1 MDENNTNGFGNTDD
15 EYEDEGTTVLTT
27 PGVSAFANA
36 QGAGQSGDAS
46 DGQPHPSGQPEQQ
59 NMYSGFGQ
67 FQQPEQ
73 QNQYGG
79 FNQFQ
84 QPGQPE
90 QQNNQYGGFSQFQQ
104 PGQPEQQNNQ
114 YGGFNQFQQPGQPEQ
129 QNNQYG
135 GFNQFQQPGQPGQ
148 QNNQYGGFN
157 QFQQPGQPEQQNN
170 QYGGF
175 NQFQQPGQ
183 PEQQNNQYG
192 GFNQSQQP
200 GQPEQQNNQCGGFNQ
215 FQQPG
220 QQNNQYGGFNQFQ
233 QPGQQNQYG
242 QPGPQ
247 AGVPQ
252 GADMKPGMKLN
263 KKLVAIIGGIVA
275 VVIIVIIVL
284 VLVLSGG
291 KGQRSAT
298 KIGDEL
304 AKAYENGDADAMIEL
319 MKDDYYELYNETWG
333 DNFVEDQFNEDVQD
347 MKEEVGTVKSI
358 KIEDRSEEKYEKD
371 EIEDV
376 NKTLDRLN
384 VDMKVDDCLEIDMDV
399 EIKGSEDDADGKI
412 TYTVVKSGS
421 KWYLVDYDLY
431 VY

>member
-59 NMYSGFGQ
+59 NMYGGFGQFQQPGQPEQQNMYSGFGQ

-73 QNQYGG
+73 Q
-79 FNQFQ
+79 
-84 QPGQPE
+84 
-90 QQNNQYGGFSQFQQ
+90 
-104 PGQPEQQNNQ
+104 NQ

-157 QFQQPGQPEQQNN
+157 QSQQPGQPEQQNN

-183 PEQQNNQYG
+183 PG
-192 GFNQSQQP
+192 R
-200 GQPEQQNNQCGGFNQ
+200 PE
-215 FQQPG
+215 

-284 VLVLSGG
+284 VLALSGG

>member
-59 NMYSGFGQ
+59 NMYGGFGQFQQPGQPEQQNMYSGFGQ

-90 QQNNQYGGFSQFQQ
+90 QQNNQYGD
-104 PGQPEQQNNQ
+104 
-114 YGGFNQFQQPGQPEQ
+114 FNQFQQPGQPE
-129 QNNQYG
+129 
-135 GFNQFQQPGQPGQ
+135 
-148 QNNQYGGFN
+148 
-157 QFQQPGQPEQQNN
+157 
-170 QYGGF
+170 
-175 NQFQQPGQ
+175 
-183 PEQQNNQYG
+183 
-192 GFNQSQQP
+192 
-200 GQPEQQNNQCGGFNQ
+200 
-215 FQQPG
+215 

-284 VLVLSGG
+284 VLALSGG

-333 DNFVEDQFNEDVQD
+333 DNFVENQFNEDVQD

-421 KWYLVDYDLY
+421 RWYLVDYDLY

>member
-36 QGAGQSGDAS
+36 QGAGQNGDAS
-46 DGQPHPSGQPEQQ
+46 DGQPHTSGQPEQQ
-59 NMYSGFGQ
+59 NMYGGFG
-67 FQQPEQ
+67 
-73 QNQYGG
+73 
-79 FNQFQ
+79 QFQ

-135 GFNQFQQPGQPGQ
+135 GFNQFQQPG
-148 QNNQYGGFN
+148 
-157 QFQQPGQPEQQNN
+157 
-170 QYGGF
+170 
-175 NQFQQPGQ
+175 QPGQ

>member
-67 FQQPEQ
+67 FQQPGQPEQQNMYSGFGQFQQPEQ

-90 QQNNQYGGFSQFQQ
+90 
-104 PGQPEQQNNQ
+104 
-114 YGGFNQFQQPGQPEQ
+114 
-129 QNNQYG
+129 
-135 GFNQFQQPGQPGQ
+135 
-148 QNNQYGGFN
+148 
-157 QFQQPGQPEQQNN
+157 
-170 QYGGF
+170 
-175 NQFQQPGQ
+175 
-183 PEQQNNQYG
+183 
-192 GFNQSQQP
+192 
-200 GQPEQQNNQCGGFNQ
+200 
-215 FQQPG
+215 

-284 VLVLSGG
+284 VLALSGG

>member
-46 DGQPHPSGQPEQQ
+46 DGQPHTSGQPEQQNMYGGFGQFQQPGQPEQQ

-90 QQNNQYGGFSQFQQ
+90 QQN
-104 PGQPEQQNNQ
+104 Q
-114 YGGFNQFQQPGQPEQ
+114 YGGFNQFQQPG
-129 QNNQYG
+129 
-135 GFNQFQQPGQPGQ
+135 
-148 QNNQYGGFN
+148 
-157 QFQQPGQPEQQNN
+157 
-170 QYGGF
+170 
-175 NQFQQPGQ
+175 
-183 PEQQNNQYG
+183 
-192 GFNQSQQP
+192 
-200 GQPEQQNNQCGGFNQ
+200 
-215 FQQPG
+215 QPG

-284 VLVLSGG
+284 VLALSGG

>member
-59 NMYSGFGQ
+59 NMYGGFGQFQQPGQPEQQNMYSGFGQ

-73 QNQYGG
+73 Q
-79 FNQFQ
+79 
-84 QPGQPE
+84 
-90 QQNNQYGGFSQFQQ
+90 
-104 PGQPEQQNNQ
+104 NQ

-148 QNNQYGGFN
+148 QN
-157 QFQQPGQPEQQNN
+157 
-170 QYGGF
+170 
-175 NQFQQPGQ
+175 
-183 PEQQNNQYG
+183 
-192 GFNQSQQP
+192 
-200 GQPEQQNNQCGGFNQ
+200 
-215 FQQPG
+215 
-220 QQNNQYGGFNQFQ
+220 
-233 QPGQQNQYG
+233 NQYG

-284 VLVLSGG
+284 VLALSGG

>member
-67 FQQPEQ
+67 FQQP
-73 QNQYGG
+73 
-79 FNQFQ
+79 
-84 QPGQPE
+84 GQPE
-90 QQNNQYGGFSQFQQ
+90 QQNMYSGFGQFQQ
-104 PGQPEQQNNQ
+104 PEQQ
-114 YGGFNQFQQPGQPEQ
+114 
-129 QNNQYG
+129 
-135 GFNQFQQPGQPGQ
+135 
-148 QNNQYGGFN
+148 NQYGGFN

-192 GFNQSQQP
+192 GFNQFQQP
-200 GQPEQQNNQCGGFNQ
+200 GQQNNQYGGFNQFQQPGQQNNQYGGFNQ

-284 VLVLSGG
+284 VLALSGG

-333 DNFVEDQFNEDVQD
+333 DNFVENQFNEDVQD

-421 KWYLVDYDLY
+421 RWYLVDYDLY

>member
-67 FQQPEQ
+67 FQQP
-73 QNQYGG
+73 
-79 FNQFQ
+79 
-84 QPGQPE
+84 GQPE
-90 QQNNQYGGFSQFQQ
+90 QQNMYSGFGQFQQ
-104 PGQPEQQNNQ
+104 PEQQNQ

-157 QFQQPGQPEQQNN
+157 QSQQPGQLEQQNN

-183 PEQQNNQYG
+183 PDR
-192 GFNQSQQP
+192 
-200 GQPEQQNNQCGGFNQ
+200 PE
-215 FQQPG
+215 

-284 VLVLSGG
+284 VLALSGG

>member
-59 NMYSGFGQ
+59 NMYGGFG
-67 FQQPEQ
+67 
-73 QNQYGG
+73 
-79 FNQFQ
+79 QFQ

-90 QQNNQYGGFSQFQQ
+90 QQNMYSGFGQFQQ
-104 PGQPEQQNNQ
+104 PGQPE
-114 YGGFNQFQQPGQPEQ
+114 
-129 QNNQYG
+129 
-135 GFNQFQQPGQPGQ
+135 
-148 QNNQYGGFN
+148 
-157 QFQQPGQPEQQNN
+157 
-170 QYGGF
+170 
-175 NQFQQPGQ
+175 
-183 PEQQNNQYG
+183 
-192 GFNQSQQP
+192 
-200 GQPEQQNNQCGGFNQ
+200 
-215 FQQPG
+215 

-284 VLVLSGG
+284 VLALSGG

-421 KWYLVDYDLY
+421 RWYLVDYDLY

>member
-1 MDENNTNGFGNTDD
+1 MDENNTKGFGNTDD

-59 NMYSGFGQ
+59 NMYGGFGQFQQPGQPEQQNMYSGFGQ

-73 QNQYGG
+73 Q
-79 FNQFQ
+79 
-84 QPGQPE
+84 
-90 QQNNQYGGFSQFQQ
+90 
-104 PGQPEQQNNQ
+104 NQ

-157 QFQQPGQPEQQNN
+157 QSQQPGQPEQQNN

-192 GFNQSQQP
+192 GFNQFQQP
-200 GQPEQQNNQCGGFNQ
+200 GQPGRPE
-215 FQQPG
+215 

-284 VLVLSGG
+284 VLALSGG

>member
-59 NMYSGFGQ
+59 NMYGGFGQFQQPGQPEQQNMYSGFGQ

-73 QNQYGG
+73 Q
-79 FNQFQ
+79 
-84 QPGQPE
+84 
-90 QQNNQYGGFSQFQQ
+90 
-104 PGQPEQQNNQ
+104 NQ

-157 QFQQPGQPEQQNN
+157 QSQQPGQPEQQNN
-170 QYGGF
+170 QY
-175 NQFQQPGQ
+175 
-183 PEQQNNQYG
+183 
-192 GFNQSQQP
+192 
-200 GQPEQQNNQCGGFNQ
+200 GGFNQ

-284 VLVLSGG
+284 VLALSGG

>member
-59 NMYSGFGQ
+59 NMYGGFGQFQQPGQPEQQNMYSGFGQ

-90 QQNNQYGGFSQFQQ
+90 QQNNQYGGF
-104 PGQPEQQNNQ
+104 
-114 YGGFNQFQQPGQPEQ
+114 NQFQ
-129 QNNQYG
+129 
-135 GFNQFQQPGQPGQ
+135 QPGQ

-183 PEQQNNQYG
+183 PEQQNNQY
-192 GFNQSQQP
+192 
-200 GQPEQQNNQCGGFNQ
+200 GGFNQ

-284 VLVLSGG
+284 VLALSCG

>member
-59 NMYSGFGQ
+59 NMYGGFGQFQQPGQPEQQNMYSGFGQ

-90 QQNNQYGGFSQFQQ
+90 QQNNQYGGF
-104 PGQPEQQNNQ
+104 
-114 YGGFNQFQQPGQPEQ
+114 NQFQQPG
-129 QNNQYG
+129 
-135 GFNQFQQPGQPGQ
+135 
-148 QNNQYGGFN
+148 
-157 QFQQPGQPEQQNN
+157 
-170 QYGGF
+170 
-175 NQFQQPGQ
+175 
-183 PEQQNNQYG
+183 
-192 GFNQSQQP
+192 
-200 GQPEQQNNQCGGFNQ
+200 
-215 FQQPG
+215 QPG

-284 VLVLSGG
+284 VLALSGG

>member
-90 QQNNQYGGFSQFQQ
+90 K
-104 PGQPEQQNNQ
+104 QNNQ
-114 YGGFNQFQQPGQPEQ
+114 YGGFNQFQQPGQPE
-129 QNNQYG
+129 
-135 GFNQFQQPGQPGQ
+135 
-148 QNNQYGGFN
+148 
-157 QFQQPGQPEQQNN
+157 
-170 QYGGF
+170 
-175 NQFQQPGQ
+175 
-183 PEQQNNQYG
+183 
-192 GFNQSQQP
+192 
-200 GQPEQQNNQCGGFNQ
+200 
-215 FQQPG
+215 

-284 VLVLSGG
+284 VLALSGG

-333 DNFVEDQFNEDVQD
+333 DNFVENQFNEDVQD

>member
-59 NMYSGFGQ
+59 NMYGGFGQFQQPGQPEQQNQYSGFGQ

-90 QQNNQYGGFSQFQQ
+90 QQNNQYGGF
-104 PGQPEQQNNQ
+104 
-114 YGGFNQFQQPGQPEQ
+114 NQFQ
-129 QNNQYG
+129 
-135 GFNQFQQPGQPGQ
+135 QPGQ

-175 NQFQQPGQ
+175 NQFQQP
-183 PEQQNNQYG
+183 EQQNNQYG
-192 GFNQSQQP
+192 GFNQFQQP
-200 GQPEQQNNQCGGFNQ
+200 GQPE
-215 FQQPG
+215 

-284 VLVLSGG
+284 VLALSGG

-421 KWYLVDYDLY
+421 RWYLVDYDLY

>member
-59 NMYSGFGQ
+59 NMYGGFGQFQQPGQPEQQNMYSGFGQ

-90 QQNNQYGGFSQFQQ
+90 QQNNQYGGFSQFQ
-104 PGQPEQQNNQ
+104 
-114 YGGFNQFQQPGQPEQ
+114 
-129 QNNQYG
+129 
-135 GFNQFQQPGQPGQ
+135 QPGQ

-183 PEQQNNQYG
+183 PEQQNNQY
-192 GFNQSQQP
+192 
-200 GQPEQQNNQCGGFNQ
+200 GGFNQ

-284 VLVLSGG
+284 VLALSGG
-291 KGQRSAT
+291 KGERSAT

-304 AKAYENGDADAMIEL
+304 AKAYENGDADDMIEL

>member
-59 NMYSGFGQ
+59 NMYGGFGQFQQPGQPEHQNMYSGFGQ

-73 QNQYGG
+73 Q
-79 FNQFQ
+79 
-84 QPGQPE
+84 
-90 QQNNQYGGFSQFQQ
+90 
-104 PGQPEQQNNQ
+104 NQ

-157 QFQQPGQPEQQNN
+157 QSQQPGQPEQQNN

-183 PEQQNNQYG
+183 PGQPEQQNNQYG
-192 GFNQSQQP
+192 GFNQFQQP
-200 GQPEQQNNQCGGFNQ
+200 GQPGRPEQQNNQYGGFNQ

-284 VLVLSGG
+284 VLALSGG

-333 DNFVEDQFNEDVQD
+333 DNFVENQFNEDVQD

-421 KWYLVDYDLY
+421 RWYLVDYDLY

>member
-36 QGAGQSGDAS
+36 QGAGQNGDAS
-46 DGQPHPSGQPEQQ
+46 DGQPHPSGQSEQQNMYGGFGQFQQPGQPEQQ

-90 QQNNQYGGFSQFQQ
+90 QQN
-104 PGQPEQQNNQ
+104 Q
-114 YGGFNQFQQPGQPEQ
+114 YGGFNQFQQPG
-129 QNNQYG
+129 
-135 GFNQFQQPGQPGQ
+135 
-148 QNNQYGGFN
+148 
-157 QFQQPGQPEQQNN
+157 
-170 QYGGF
+170 
-175 NQFQQPGQ
+175 
-183 PEQQNNQYG
+183 
-192 GFNQSQQP
+192 
-200 GQPEQQNNQCGGFNQ
+200 
-215 FQQPG
+215 QPG

-284 VLVLSGG
+284 VLALSGG

>member
-59 NMYSGFGQ
+59 NMYGGFGQFQQPGQPEQQNMYSGFGQ

-73 QNQYGG
+73 Q
-79 FNQFQ
+79 
-84 QPGQPE
+84 
-90 QQNNQYGGFSQFQQ
+90 
-104 PGQPEQQNNQ
+104 NQ

-157 QFQQPGQPEQQNN
+157 QSQQPGQPEQQNN

-183 PEQQNNQYG
+183 PEQQNNQY
-192 GFNQSQQP
+192 
-200 GQPEQQNNQCGGFNQ
+200 GGFNQ

-284 VLVLSGG
+284 VLALSGG

>member
-36 QGAGQSGDAS
+36 QGAGQNGDAS
-46 DGQPHPSGQPEQQ
+46 DGQPHPSGQSEQQNMYGGFGQFQQPGQPEQQ

-90 QQNNQYGGFSQFQQ
+90 QQNQYGGFNQFQQPGQPGQQNNQYGGFTQFQQ

-135 GFNQFQQPGQPGQ
+135 GFNQFQQPGQ
-148 QNNQYGGFN
+148 
-157 QFQQPGQPEQQNN
+157 
-170 QYGGF
+170 
-175 NQFQQPGQ
+175 
-183 PEQQNNQYG
+183 
-192 GFNQSQQP
+192 
-200 GQPEQQNNQCGGFNQ
+200 
-215 FQQPG
+215 
-220 QQNNQYGGFNQFQ
+220 QNNQYGGFNQFQ
-233 QPGQQNQYG
+233 QPGQQNRYG

-284 VLVLSGG
+284 VLALSGG

>member
-59 NMYSGFGQ
+59 NMYGGFGQFQQPGQPEQQNMYSGFGQ

-90 QQNNQYGGFSQFQQ
+90 QQNNQCGGFSQFQQ
-104 PGQPEQQNNQ
+104 PGQQNNQ
-114 YGGFNQFQQPGQPEQ
+114 YGGFNQFQ
-129 QNNQYG
+129 
-135 GFNQFQQPGQPGQ
+135 QPGQ

-170 QYGGF
+170 QY
-175 NQFQQPGQ
+175 
-183 PEQQNNQYG
+183 
-192 GFNQSQQP
+192 
-200 GQPEQQNNQCGGFNQ
+200 GGFNQ

-284 VLVLSGG
+284 VLALSGG

-376 NKTLDRLN
+376 NKTLDSLN

>member
-36 QGAGQSGDAS
+36 QGAGQNGDAS
-46 DGQPHPSGQPEQQ
+46 DGQPHPSGQSEQQ
-59 NMYSGFGQ
+59 NMYGGFGQ
-67 FQQPEQ
+67 FQQPEQQNQYGGFNQLQQPGQPEQ

-84 QPGQPE
+84 QPGQP
-90 QQNNQYGGFSQFQQ
+90 G
-104 PGQPEQQNNQ
+104 QQNNQ
-114 YGGFNQFQQPGQPEQ
+114 YGGFNQFQ
-129 QNNQYG
+129 
-135 GFNQFQQPGQPGQ
+135 QPGQ

-183 PEQQNNQYG
+183 PEQQNNQY
-192 GFNQSQQP
+192 
-200 GQPEQQNNQCGGFNQ
+200 GGFNQ

-284 VLVLSGG
+284 VLALSGG

-358 KIEDRSEEKYEKD
+358 KIEDRSEDKYEKD

>member
-36 QGAGQSGDAS
+36 QGAGQNGDAS
-46 DGQPHPSGQPEQQ
+46 DGQPHPSGQPEQQNMYGGFGQFQQPGQPEQQ

-104 PGQPEQQNNQ
+104 PGQPD
-114 YGGFNQFQQPGQPEQ
+114 
-129 QNNQYG
+129 
-135 GFNQFQQPGQPGQ
+135 
-148 QNNQYGGFN
+148 
-157 QFQQPGQPEQQNN
+157 
-170 QYGGF
+170 
-175 NQFQQPGQ
+175 
-183 PEQQNNQYG
+183 
-192 GFNQSQQP
+192 
-200 GQPEQQNNQCGGFNQ
+200 
-215 FQQPG
+215 

-284 VLVLSGG
+284 VLALSGG

-421 KWYLVDYDLY
+421 RWYLVDYDLY

>member
-36 QGAGQSGDAS
+36 QGAGQNGDAS
-46 DGQPHPSGQPEQQ
+46 DGQPHPSGQPEQQNMYGGFGQFQQPGQPEQQ

-90 QQNNQYGGFSQFQQ
+90 QQNNQYGGF
-104 PGQPEQQNNQ
+104 
-114 YGGFNQFQQPGQPEQ
+114 NQFQ
-129 QNNQYG
+129 
-135 GFNQFQQPGQPGQ
+135 QPGQ

-175 NQFQQPGQ
+175 NQFQQPEQQNNQYGGFNQFQQ

-192 GFNQSQQP
+192 GFNQFQQP
-200 GQPEQQNNQCGGFNQ
+200 GQPE
-215 FQQPG
+215 

-284 VLVLSGG
+284 VLALSGG

-421 KWYLVDYDLY
+421 RWYLVDYDLY

>member
-46 DGQPHPSGQPEQQ
+46 DGQPHPSEQPEQQNMYGGFGQFQQPGQPEQQ

-73 QNQYGG
+73 Q
-79 FNQFQ
+79 
-84 QPGQPE
+84 
-90 QQNNQYGGFSQFQQ
+90 
-104 PGQPEQQNNQ
+104 NQ

-192 GFNQSQQP
+192 GFNQ
-200 GQPEQQNNQCGGFNQ
+200 

-284 VLVLSGG
+284 VLALSGG

>member
-46 DGQPHPSGQPEQQ
+46 DGQPHPSEQPEQQNMYGGFGQFQQPGQPEQQ

-90 QQNNQYGGFSQFQQ
+90 QQNNQYGGF
-104 PGQPEQQNNQ
+104 
-114 YGGFNQFQQPGQPEQ
+114 
-129 QNNQYG
+129 
-135 GFNQFQQPGQPGQ
+135 
-148 QNNQYGGFN
+148 N

-183 PEQQNNQYG
+183 PEQQNNQY
-192 GFNQSQQP
+192 
-200 GQPEQQNNQCGGFNQ
+200 GGFNQ

-284 VLVLSGG
+284 VLALSGG

>member
-1 MDENNTNGFGNTDD
+1 MDENNTKGFGNTDD

-59 NMYSGFGQ
+59 NMYGGFGQFQHPGQPEHQNMYSGFGQ

-73 QNQYGG
+73 Q
-79 FNQFQ
+79 
-84 QPGQPE
+84 
-90 QQNNQYGGFSQFQQ
+90 
-104 PGQPEQQNNQ
+104 NQ

-157 QFQQPGQPEQQNN
+157 QSQQPGQPDQQNN

-183 PEQQNNQYG
+183 PEQQNNQY
-192 GFNQSQQP
+192 
-200 GQPEQQNNQCGGFNQ
+200 GGFNQ

-284 VLVLSGG
+284 VLALSGG

>member
-59 NMYSGFGQ
+59 NMYGGFGQFQQPGQPEQQNMYSGFGQ

-73 QNQYGG
+73 Q
-79 FNQFQ
+79 
-84 QPGQPE
+84 
-90 QQNNQYGGFSQFQQ
+90 
-104 PGQPEQQNNQ
+104 
-114 YGGFNQFQQPGQPEQ
+114 
-129 QNNQYG
+129 
-135 GFNQFQQPGQPGQ
+135 
-148 QNNQYGGFN
+148 NQYGGFN

-200 GQPEQQNNQCGGFNQ
+200 GQPEQQNNQYGGFNQFQQPGQPGRPEQQNNQYGGFNQ

-284 VLVLSGG
+284 VLALSGG

>member
-67 FQQPEQ
+67 FQQP
-73 QNQYGG
+73 
-79 FNQFQ
+79 
-84 QPGQPE
+84 GQPE
-90 QQNNQYGGFSQFQQ
+90 QQNMYSGFGQFQ
-104 PGQPEQQNNQ
+104 
-114 YGGFNQFQQPGQPEQ
+114 
-129 QNNQYG
+129 
-135 GFNQFQQPGQPGQ
+135 QPGQ

-157 QFQQPGQPEQQNN
+157 QFQQPGQPE
-170 QYGGF
+170 
-175 NQFQQPGQ
+175 
-183 PEQQNNQYG
+183 
-192 GFNQSQQP
+192 
-200 GQPEQQNNQCGGFNQ
+200 
-215 FQQPG
+215 

-284 VLVLSGG
+284 VLALSGG

>member
-46 DGQPHPSGQPEQQ
+46 DGQPHTSGQPEQQ
-59 NMYSGFGQ
+59 NMYGGFG
-67 FQQPEQ
+67 
-73 QNQYGG
+73 
-79 FNQFQ
+79 QFQ

-90 QQNNQYGGFSQFQQ
+90 QQ
-104 PGQPEQQNNQ
+104 
-114 YGGFNQFQQPGQPEQ
+114 
-129 QNNQYG
+129 NQYG

-170 QYGGF
+170 QY
-175 NQFQQPGQ
+175 
-183 PEQQNNQYG
+183 
-192 GFNQSQQP
+192 
-200 GQPEQQNNQCGGFNQ
+200 GGFNQ

-399 EIKGSEDDADGKI
+399 EIEGSEDDADGKI

>member
-59 NMYSGFGQ
+59 NMYGGFGQFQQPGQPEQQNMYSGFGQ

-79 FNQFQ
+79 FNQ
-84 QPGQPE
+84 
-90 QQNNQYGGFSQFQQ
+90 SQQ

-114 YGGFNQFQQPGQPEQ
+114 YGGFNQFQQPGQ

-135 GFNQFQQPGQPGQ
+135 GFNQFQQLGQPEQ

-192 GFNQSQQP
+192 GFNQ
-200 GQPEQQNNQCGGFNQ
+200 

-220 QQNNQYGGFNQFQ
+220 QQNNQYGGFNQFR

-284 VLVLSGG
+284 VLALSGG

-333 DNFVEDQFNEDVQD
+333 DNFVEDQFNEDVQG

>member
-59 NMYSGFGQ
+59 NMCSGFGQFQQPGQPEQQNMYSGFGQ

-90 QQNNQYGGFSQFQQ
+90 QQNNQYGGF
-104 PGQPEQQNNQ
+104 
-114 YGGFNQFQQPGQPEQ
+114 NQFQQPGQPE
-129 QNNQYG
+129 
-135 GFNQFQQPGQPGQ
+135 
-148 QNNQYGGFN
+148 
-157 QFQQPGQPEQQNN
+157 
-170 QYGGF
+170 
-175 NQFQQPGQ
+175 
-183 PEQQNNQYG
+183 
-192 GFNQSQQP
+192 
-200 GQPEQQNNQCGGFNQ
+200 
-215 FQQPG
+215 

-284 VLVLSGG
+284 VLALSGG

>member
-59 NMYSGFGQ
+59 NMYGGFGQFQQPGQPEQQNQYSGFGQ

-73 QNQYGG
+73 Q
-79 FNQFQ
+79 
-84 QPGQPE
+84 
-90 QQNNQYGGFSQFQQ
+90 
-104 PGQPEQQNNQ
+104 
-114 YGGFNQFQQPGQPEQ
+114 
-129 QNNQYG
+129 
-135 GFNQFQQPGQPGQ
+135 
-148 QNNQYGGFN
+148 NQYGGFN

-192 GFNQSQQP
+192 GFNQFQQP
-200 GQPEQQNNQCGGFNQ
+200 GQQNNQYGGFNQ

>member
-27 PGVSAFANA
+27 PGVSSFANA

-46 DGQPHPSGQPEQQ
+46 DGQPHPSGQPEQQNMYGGFGQFQQPGQPEQQ

-90 QQNNQYGGFSQFQQ
+90 QQNNQY
-104 PGQPEQQNNQ
+104 
-114 YGGFNQFQQPGQPEQ
+114 
-129 QNNQYG
+129 
-135 GFNQFQQPGQPGQ
+135 
-148 QNNQYGGFN
+148 
-157 QFQQPGQPEQQNN
+157 
-170 QYGGF
+170 
-175 NQFQQPGQ
+175 
-183 PEQQNNQYG
+183 
-192 GFNQSQQP
+192 
-200 GQPEQQNNQCGGFNQ
+200 GGFNQ

>member
-27 PGVSAFANA
+27 PGVSAFANV

-59 NMYSGFGQ
+59 NMYGGFGQ
-67 FQQPEQ
+67 FQQPGQSEQ
-73 QNQYGG
+73 QNMYSG
-79 FNQFQ
+79 F
-84 QPGQPE
+84 G
-90 QQNNQYGGFSQFQQ
+90 
-104 PGQPEQQNNQ
+104 
-114 YGGFNQFQQPGQPEQ
+114 
-129 QNNQYG
+129 
-135 GFNQFQQPGQPGQ
+135 QFQQPGQPGQ

-157 QFQQPGQPEQQNN
+157 QFQQPGQPGQQNN
-170 QYGGF
+170 QY
-175 NQFQQPGQ
+175 
-183 PEQQNNQYG
+183 
-192 GFNQSQQP
+192 
-200 GQPEQQNNQCGGFNQ
+200 GGFNQ

-284 VLVLSGG
+284 VLALSGG

>member
-46 DGQPHPSGQPEQQ
+46 DGQPHPSGQLEQQNMYGGFGQFQQPGQPEQQ

-90 QQNNQYGGFSQFQQ
+90 QQNNQY
-104 PGQPEQQNNQ
+104 
-114 YGGFNQFQQPGQPEQ
+114 
-129 QNNQYG
+129 
-135 GFNQFQQPGQPGQ
+135 
-148 QNNQYGGFN
+148 
-157 QFQQPGQPEQQNN
+157 
-170 QYGGF
+170 
-175 NQFQQPGQ
+175 
-183 PEQQNNQYG
+183 
-192 GFNQSQQP
+192 
-200 GQPEQQNNQCGGFNQ
+200 GGFNQ

>member
-59 NMYSGFGQ
+59 NMYGGFGQFQQPGQPEQQNMYSGFGQ

-73 QNQYGG
+73 Q
-79 FNQFQ
+79 
-84 QPGQPE
+84 
-90 QQNNQYGGFSQFQQ
+90 
-104 PGQPEQQNNQ
+104 NQ

-157 QFQQPGQPEQQNN
+157 QSQQPGQPEQQYH

-183 PEQQNNQYG
+183 PGRPEQQNNQY
-192 GFNQSQQP
+192 
-200 GQPEQQNNQCGGFNQ
+200 GGFNQ

-284 VLVLSGG
+284 VLALSGG

>member
-90 QQNNQYGGFSQFQQ
+90 QQNNQYGGF
-104 PGQPEQQNNQ
+104 
-114 YGGFNQFQQPGQPEQ
+114 NQFQQPGQPEQ

-135 GFNQFQQPGQPGQ
+135 GFNQFQQPGQ

-157 QFQQPGQPEQQNN
+157 QFK
-170 QYGGF
+170 
-175 NQFQQPGQ
+175 
-183 PEQQNNQYG
+183 
-192 GFNQSQQP
+192 
-200 GQPEQQNNQCGGFNQ
+200 
-215 FQQPG
+215 
-220 QQNNQYGGFNQFQ
+220 

-284 VLVLSGG
+284 VLALSGG

-399 EIKGSEDDADGKI
+399 EIEGSEDDADGKI

-421 KWYLVDYDLY
+421 RWYLVDYDLY

>member
-1 MDENNTNGFGNTDD
+1 MDENNTNGFGNTDN

-67 FQQPEQ
+67 FQQPGQPEQQNMYSGFGQFQQPEQ

-90 QQNNQYGGFSQFQQ
+90 QQNNQY
-104 PGQPEQQNNQ
+104 
-114 YGGFNQFQQPGQPEQ
+114 
-129 QNNQYG
+129 
-135 GFNQFQQPGQPGQ
+135 
-148 QNNQYGGFN
+148 
-157 QFQQPGQPEQQNN
+157 
-170 QYGGF
+170 
-175 NQFQQPGQ
+175 
-183 PEQQNNQYG
+183 
-192 GFNQSQQP
+192 
-200 GQPEQQNNQCGGFNQ
+200 GGFNQ

-284 VLVLSGG
+284 VLALSGG

>member
-90 QQNNQYGGFSQFQQ
+90 QQNNQYGGF
-104 PGQPEQQNNQ
+104 
-114 YGGFNQFQQPGQPEQ
+114 NQFQQPGQPE
-129 QNNQYG
+129 
-135 GFNQFQQPGQPGQ
+135 
-148 QNNQYGGFN
+148 
-157 QFQQPGQPEQQNN
+157 
-170 QYGGF
+170 
-175 NQFQQPGQ
+175 
-183 PEQQNNQYG
+183 
-192 GFNQSQQP
+192 
-200 GQPEQQNNQCGGFNQ
+200 
-215 FQQPG
+215 

-284 VLVLSGG
+284 VLALSGG

-421 KWYLVDYDLY
+421 RWYLVDYDLY